1 MPVAVPKPGRIFES
15 LTTEHDYWID
25 ETEGAVPEALVG
37 TLYRNGPGR
46 LEVGGS
52 PLGHMF
58 DGDGMLAMFAFD
70 GGRVRFRNRYVRTNH
85 YRAGQ
90 SSVGAPLRGLGTL
103 RPGGPLANALRLPAN
118 VANTSVALHAGD
130 LLALWEGGKPH
141 AIDPDTLATRG
152 VHDFGGELRW
162 MGAFSAHPKVD
173 PSTGGLY
180 NFGAEVLPR
189 PALRSYR
196 VDPGGRLHRLGVIS
210 LPEPVF
216 CHDFALTGQNLVF
229 VVDPLGLAK
238 RALPGVLLGLTSFD
252 RALRFDEDRGT
263 TILIQ
268 PRGGG
273 ALRRITVPAF
283 LHFHISNAYD
293 DGTDVVVDLVRWD
306 RDWKSFNQSLRSY
319 RADDPARPADW
330 QFGGQLTR
338 LRISASGRVS
348 IEQLAEVFG
357 EFPQLDQRRAT
368 RAHRFSYLAGRVRP
382 GEEADAVVA
391 VDHTTGKIRAF
402 PVATGHTV
410 SEPVFVPRS
419 ADAAEGDGW
428 LLGVAYDPY
437 RHRSRLLVLDAGRI
451 EDGPVFVG
459 HLPHHLPQS
468 FHGTFTTRVARP

>member
-1 MPVAVPKPGRIFES
+1 MPVAVPTPGRIFEA
-15 LTTEHDYWID
+15 LETEHDYWLD
-25 ETEGAVPEALVG
+25 EVEGRLPDDLAG

-46 LEVGGS
+46 LEIGGS

-70 GGRVRFRNRYVRTNH
+70 GGRVRFRNRYVRTSH

-90 SSVGAPLRGLGTL
+90 SSVGAPMRGLGTL
-103 RPGGPLANALRLPAN
+103 RPGGPLANALRMPAN
-118 VANTSVALHAGD
+118 VANTSVALHAGE

-141 AIDPDTLATRG
+141 ALDPDTLATRG
-152 VHDFGGELRW
+152 VYDFDGQLRW
-162 MGAFSAHPKVD
+162 LGAFSAHPKVD
-173 PSTGGLY
+173 PLTGDLY
-180 NFGAEVLPR
+180 NFGAEVVPR

-196 VDPGGRLHRLGVIS
+196 VDTRGRMHRLGAIS

-216 CHDFALTGQNLVF
+216 CHDFALTQQNLVF

-252 RALRFDEDRGT
+252 RALRFDAGRGT

-268 PRGGG
+268 PRDGGKV
-273 ALRRITVPAF
+273 RRITVPAF

-306 RDWKSFNQSLRSY
+306 RDWESFNQSLRAY
-319 RADDPARPADW
+319 RPDDPDRPDDW
-330 QFGGQLTR
+330 QFGGVLTR
-338 LRISASGRVS
+338 LRITPADRVI
-348 IEQLAEVFG
+348 IEELADVFG

-382 GEEADAVVA
+382 GEEADAIVGI
-391 VDHTTGKIRAF
+391 DHELDRVRAHAL
-402 PVATGHTV
+402 PPGHTV

-419 ADAAEGDGW
+419 DDAAEDDGW
-428 LLGVAYDPY
+428 LLAVAYDPFA
-437 RHRSRLLVLDAGRI
+437 HRSRLLVLDARRI
-451 EDGPVFVG
+451 EDAAVFVG

-468 FHGTFTTRVARP
+468 FHGTFTSRVARP